1 MPLEEVARYPL
12 PGMTQPG
19 ALAFSP
25 DDRYL
30 TYLHSPERSLRRELW
45 AEDVV
50 TGEVTVVAGAG
61 GGATEDDLSLEE
73 KLRRERQRELGIGVT
88 RYAWAKAA
96 DRLIVPGPD
105 GVEVVDGVAPGAAR
119 RMLLTDLDDPVLD
132 PALSHDGSSLG
143 FVLDAEVHVVP
154 AEGGPVRMVTS
165 GARGTGR
172 TNGLAEYVAQEELG
186 RARGWWWSPDGT
198 RIAYTEVDETHIPV
212 YRIVHQG
219 SDEVGAGA
227 QEDHRY
233 PFAGAANAT
242 VRLAV
247 ANVPAE
253 GEGPAEP
260 VVVDLP
266 GLSDGYLARLDWFDD
281 GTVAVQVLD
290 RPQARLELLRV
301 DPSTGATTSLVVEES
316 DVWVNVHDC
325 FRPLPD
331 GGFLWA
337 SERTGFRH
345 LEVRDAGG
353 ALVRTLTSGAWM
365 VEGVVALDA
374 DGDEPAVWFTA
385 TREGPTERH
394 VHRVPLAG
402 GEVTRVTDAPGTHVA
417 VADHGC
423 TRFVDLHSAVD
434 RPPSLTLRSLP
445 DGGEER
451 AVREDADP
459 RVAELGLVPPELS
472 TVTTR
477 DGEVL
482 HVALYRPDGEGPFPT
497 IVAVYGG
504 PHAQMVTDAWARTVA
519 LRAQHLRALGYL
531 VVAVDNRGS
540 WGRGLAFEG
549 ALQGELGAV
558 EVRDQVD
565 AVRALAERGLVD
577 LERVG
582 VYGWSYGGF
591 MTLMCMAKEP
601 DVFRAGVAGAPV
613 TDWDGYDT
621 CYTERYMGHPR
632 DNAEGYRRASVMS
645 HVGGLRGD
653 LMLVHGLIDENVHFR
668 HTARLLNAFVRQ
680 RFTSELVLFPDERH
694 VPRAEVDRVFMEQRV
709 VGFLGE
715 HV

>member
-1 MPLEEVARYPL
+1 
-12 PGMTQPG
+12 
-19 ALAFSP
+19 
-25 DDRYL
+25 
-30 TYLHSPERSLRRELW
+30 
-45 AEDVV
+45 
-50 TGEVTVVAGAG
+50 
-61 GGATEDDLSLEE
+61 
-73 KLRRERQRELGIGVT
+73 
-88 RYAWAKAA
+88 
-96 DRLIVPGPD
+96 
-105 GVEVVDGVAPGAAR
+105 
-119 RMLLTDLDDPVLD
+119 MLLTDLDHPVLD

-186 RARGWWWSPDGT
+186 RARGWWWSPDGA

-233 PFAGAANAT
+233 PFAGTANAT

-247 ANVPAE
+247 ARVPAD

-260 VVVDLP
+260 VRIDLP

-281 GTVAVQVLD
+281 GTLAVQVLD

-301 DPSTGATTSLVVEES
+301 DPATGSTTSLVVEES
-316 DVWVNVHDC
+316 DIWVNVHDC

-353 ALVRTLTSGAWM
+353 ALVRTLTSGEWM
-365 VEGVVALDA
+365 VEGVVALDT

-385 TREGPTERH
+385 TQEGPTERH

-402 GEVTRVTDAPGTHVA
+402 GEVTRLTEVPGTHAA

-434 RPPSLTLRSLP
+434 RPPSLTLRSLA
-445 DGGEER
+445 DGGGER

-459 RVAELGLVPPELS
+459 RVSELGLVPPELS

-497 IVAVYGG
+497 LVAVYGG
-504 PHAQMVTDAWARTVA
+504 PHAQMVTDAWARTVT

-549 ALQGELGAV
+549 ALKGELGAV

-621 CYTERYMGHPR
+621 CYTERYMGHPQ

-645 HVGGLRGD
+645 HVDGLRGD

-709 VGFLGE
+709 VGFLTT